1 PLDACWSSMTNRYR
15 VFREI
20 FRAGDPLAT
29 ESFRLLSEKVTA
41 GAEAQPLLDFLLG
54 LNHELA
60 ETLGEGADSDS
71 IGRARTLFLALLNSN
86 PWLVLTVLE
95 DLLKD
100 LKLRYH
106 DPLVAVVFETSSEV
120 RPLLSLLADVVDTES
135 HFLECRARAVEA
147 FATKA
152 PGGLEAGG
160 LELDAQHTLQ
170 LLNAIL
176 DDLGKGAVG

>member
-1 PLDACWSSMTNRYR
+1 
-15 VFREI
+15 
-20 FRAGDPLAT
+20 
-29 ESFRLLSEKVTA
+29 
-41 GAEAQPLLDFLLG
+41 
-54 LNHELA
+54 
-60 ETLGEGADSDS
+60 
-71 IGRARTLFLALLNSN
+71 LFLALLNSN

-176 DDLGKGAVG
+176 DDLGKGAVGDFADWHARWAEGLKRIRRLLAGGEGRGRDQPSGEEEGDGADSFAGPGAG